1 MDHQNLHKHISKQGY
16 LEDVSLHMS
25 RISHIN
31 PHPSSYLSVGETYR
45 GLLFITNQG
54 FGPESLSTYIVS
66 CISAQV
72 NPNAFYCLSV
82 FRPRIEQSQPDR
94 QFRSF
99 SLSIFQARES
109 LNWELHTSFQE
120 GRVHPKAIL
129 KRKKKR
135 HFTEKLELF
144 TRFSASSKIFCPTD
158 I

>member
-31 PHPSSYLSVGETYR
+31 PHPSSYLSMGETYR
-45 GLLFITNQG
+45 GLLFITNRG

-66 CISAQV
+66 YISAQV

-82 FRPRIEQSQPDR
+82 FQPRTEQSQPDR

-109 LNWELHTSFQE
+109 LNWELHTGFQE

-129 KRKKKR
+129 KRKKKALHR
-135 HFTEKLELF
+135 EARALYSFFCLF
-144 TRFSASSKIFCPTD
+144 KNLLPR
-158 I
+158 